1 MTPQNRSGARFVGV
15 RAPRGCTGD
24 EGRPL
29 GAGLQELASNRLKL
43 HGLRALVVSVEGKGM
58 AKIMSGEDQGGERKR
73 TTDEVSK
80 SIRRRQNWGLTEL
93 QNKSKRDLHT
103 AWAASGIKVAR
114 I

>member
-1 MTPQNRSGARFVGV
+1 MT
-15 RAPRGCTGD
+15 
-24 EGRPL
+24 L
-29 GAGLQELASNRLKL
+29 
-43 HGLRALVVSVEGKGM
+43 
-58 AKIMSGEDQGGERKR
+58 SGEDQGGERKR

-93 QNKSKRDLHT
+93 QNKSKRDLLT